1 MQTLYVQLHL
11 FDLGFQ
17 FYISYFYTL
26 GFTSDKT
33 GGFTG
38 LSLNVIPLYI
48 QVGDL
53 GYAHELGNYAE
64 YSGAPNEEETLQYA
78 RALIDVSLSSAERS
92 LCSSG
97 AP

>member
-1 MQTLYVQLHL
+1 M
-11 FDLGFQ
+11 
-17 FYISYFYTL
+17 
-26 GFTSDKT
+26 
-33 GGFTG
+33 
-38 LSLNVIPLYI
+38 IPLYI

>member
-1 MQTLYVQLHL
+1 
-11 FDLGFQ
+11 
-17 FYISYFYTL
+17 
-26 GFTSDKT
+26 
-33 GGFTG
+33 
-38 LSLNVIPLYI
+38 VIPLYI

>member
-1 MQTLYVQLHL
+1 
-11 FDLGFQ
+11 
-17 FYISYFYTL
+17 
-26 GFTSDKT
+26 
-33 GGFTG
+33 
-38 LSLNVIPLYI
+38 VIPLYV

-78 RALIDVSLSSAERS
+78 RALIDVSLSSAEGS

>member
-1 MQTLYVQLHL
+1 M
-11 FDLGFQ
+11 
-17 FYISYFYTL
+17 
-26 GFTSDKT
+26 
-33 GGFTG
+33 
-38 LSLNVIPLYI
+38 IPLYV

-78 RALIDVSLSSAERS
+78 RALIDVSLSSAEGS

>member
-1 MQTLYVQLHL
+1 
-11 FDLGFQ
+11 
-17 FYISYFYTL
+17 
-26 GFTSDKT
+26 
-33 GGFTG
+33 
-38 LSLNVIPLYI
+38 VIPLYV

-78 RALIDVSLSSAERS
+78 RALIDVSLSRAERS

>member
-1 MQTLYVQLHL
+1 M
-11 FDLGFQ
+11 
-17 FYISYFYTL
+17 
-26 GFTSDKT
+26 
-33 GGFTG
+33 
-38 LSLNVIPLYI
+38 IPLYV

>member
-1 MQTLYVQLHL
+1 M
-11 FDLGFQ
+11 
-17 FYISYFYTL
+17 
-26 GFTSDKT
+26 
-33 GGFTG
+33 
-38 LSLNVIPLYI
+38 IPLYI

-92 LCSSG
+92 LYSSG